1 MSRTRAPRNALKL
14 KWDRSLGLALFSA
27 VALLAILGVVFAVAL
42 GTREITKNASA
53 LHDADETLRASTVV
67 RAQLALAAHTM
78 AVDLEFGTN
87 SSGPRASSLS
97 EATGAIADMRTGLGL
112 LAGSGHLDDELAASA
127 ESFIEQSRYV
137 IAGLQENR
145 LEADTLPML
154 DQSFRQLSDS
164 LVVVREGIAL
174 EVEQSDAWL
183 GRIGDFSRF
192 LVAFLIPLAVI
203 LVYRELLKRQQ
214 RQADLET
221 RLDAARQL
229 NDAREEFV
237 ANASHELRTPLTSII
252 GLSTLLAENP
262 IIVADESA
270 SDLLSIIIG
279 QSDDLARMVE
289 DLLTTARLDS
299 GALHFAFE
307 DIDIREAITETI
319 EPHILSGEVLSVA
332 CESGMVRA
340 DRLRLRQLIRNL
352 LSNAR
357 KYGGPGIRIEGRT
370 EGRTYVCSVIDDG
383 PGVPVELE
391 DRLFERFIHQGHQTA
406 TKESVGL
413 GLSIV
418 HALTQGMGGSISYR
432 RLDGETHFEIRVPL
446 SDGLTRNGDL
456 GRSAQQAA

>member
-1 MSRTRAPRNALKL
+1 MPPSRRPRNALRL

-42 GTREITKNASA
+42 GTKEITKNASA

-87 SSGPRASSLS
+87 SSQPRAISLS
-97 EATGAIADMRTGLGL
+97 EARQALADMEAGLRQL
-112 LAGSGHLDDELAASA
+112 RESGHLSERLASSA
-127 ESFIEQSRYV
+127 DHFVTHSQTIIDGLGESNL
-137 IAGLQENR
+137 APDAL
-145 LEADTLPML
+145 LAL
-154 DQSFRQLSDS
+154 DQSFQDVSGALVDVRQ
-164 LVVVREGIAL
+164 EIAL

-229 NDAREEFV
+229 NQAREEFV

-252 GLSTLLAENP
+252 GLSTLLSENPVIAEN
-262 IIVADESA
+262 ESA
-270 SDLLSIIIG
+270 NDLLSIIIG

-307 DIDIREAITETI
+307 DIDIQQAVTETI
-319 EPHILSGEVLSVA
+319 EPHLLSGEVFSA
-332 CESGMVRA
+332 DCEPGVVRA

-357 KYGGPGIRIEGRT
+357 KYGGSTIRIEGRT

-383 PGVPVELE
+383 PGVPQELE

-418 HALTQGMGGSISYR
+418 HALTEGMGGSISYR
-432 RLDGETHFEIRVPL
+432 RVDGETHFEIRVPL
-446 SDGLTRNGDL
+446 SSEPEDGR
-456 GRSAQQAA
+456 

>member
-1 MSRTRAPRNALKL
+1 M

-27 VALLAILGVVFAVAL
+27 AALLAILGVVFAVAL
-42 GTREITKNASA
+42 GTKEITKNASA

-87 SSGPRASSLS
+87 STEPRARSLA
-97 EATGAIADMRTGLGL
+97 EAGQALSDIETGLRL
-112 LAGSGHLDDELAASA
+112 LGESGHLDDRLESAADRFLQHSRSLITGLDRNELAA
-127 ESFIEQSRYV
+127 
-137 IAGLQENR
+137 
-145 LEADTLPML
+145 DTLTEL
-154 DQSFRQLSDS
+154 DGSFQEISAALVEVRQ
-164 LVVVREGIAL
+164 EIAY

-229 NDAREEFV
+229 NQAREEFV

-262 IIVADESA
+262 VIAENESA
-270 SDLLSIIIG
+270 NDLLSIIIG

-307 DIDIREAITETI
+307 DIDIQDAITETI
-319 EPHILSGEVLSVA
+319 EPHIISGEILSVD
-332 CESGMVRA
+332 CEPGVVRA

-357 KYGGPGIRIEGRT
+357 KYGGSGIRIEGRA
-370 EGRTYVCSVIDDG
+370 EGRTYVCSIIDDG
-383 PGVPVELE
+383 PGVPAELE
-391 DRLFERFIHQGHQTA
+391 DRLFERFIHQGD
-406 TKESVGL
+406 
-413 GLSIV
+413 
-418 HALTQGMGGSISYR
+418 R
-432 RLDGETHFEIRVPL
+432 
-446 SDGLTRNGDL
+446 
-456 GRSAQQAA
+456 

>member
-1 MSRTRAPRNALKL
+1 MPRSRRPRNALRL

-42 GTREITKNASA
+42 GTKEITKNASA

-87 SSGPRASSLS
+87 SSQPRAISLS
-97 EATGAIADMRTGLGL
+97 EARQALADMEAGLRQL
-112 LAGSGHLDDELAASA
+112 RESGHLSEQLASSA
-127 ESFIEQSRYV
+127 DHFVTHSQTIIDGLGESNL
-137 IAGLQENR
+137 APDAL
-145 LEADTLPML
+145 LAL
-154 DQSFRQLSDS
+154 DQSFQDVSGALVDVRQ
-164 LVVVREGIAL
+164 EIAL

-229 NDAREEFV
+229 NQAREEFV

-252 GLSTLLAENP
+252 GLSTLLSENPVIAEN
-262 IIVADESA
+262 ESA
-270 SDLLSIIIG
+270 NDLLSIIIG

-307 DIDIREAITETI
+307 DIDIQQAVTETI
-319 EPHILSGEVLSVA
+319 EPHLLSGEVFSA
-332 CESGMVRA
+332 DCEPGVVRA

-357 KYGGPGIRIEGRT
+357 KYGGSTIRIEGRT

-383 PGVPVELE
+383 PGVPQELE

-418 HALTQGMGGSISYR
+418 HALTEGMGGSISYR
-432 RLDGETHFEIRVPL
+432 RVDGETHFEIRVPL
-446 SDGLTRNGDL
+446 SSEPEDGRIGH
-456 GRSAQQAA
+456 SAQRAA